1 MDETSCVPPFFPK
14 ILKSAGNSV
23 GLDYPAPPKWRLE
36 LAEGFPV
43 SRQMHQTPTEV
54 KGKNDCE
61 ENPLS
66 EKKNKKKNLRSN
78 WLENLTWIHK

>member
-1 MDETSCVPPFFPK
+1 M
-14 ILKSAGNSV
+14 

-54 KGKNDCE
+54 KGKNYCE
-61 ENPLS
+61 ENPLPG
-66 EKKNKKKNLRSN
+66 KKKKKSQ
-78 WLENLTWIHK
+78 E